1 MLSSIE
7 LNQIKDIKKIEF
19 EKIKNSINKTQ
30 NQLFKD
36 GCIDQDWNMW
46 IDFSQNTSTFEFLK
60 KIFLQ
65 HQWLSENV
73 VSKENKHK

>member
-7 LNQIKDIKKIEF
+7 LNYIKDIKKIEF
-19 EKIKNSINKTQ
+19 EVIKNSINKTQ

-46 IDFSQNTSTFEFLK
+46 IGFPQNAPTFEFLK

-65 HQWLSENV
+65 H
-73 VSKENKHK
+73 